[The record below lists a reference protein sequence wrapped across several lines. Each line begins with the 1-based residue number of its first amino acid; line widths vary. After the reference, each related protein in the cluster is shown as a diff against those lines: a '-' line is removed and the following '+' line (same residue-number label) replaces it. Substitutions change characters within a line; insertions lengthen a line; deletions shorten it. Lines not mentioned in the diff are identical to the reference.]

1 MRISNCY
8 NYFNLY
14 FAISYNLKLGC
25 RMHCTTQFSVC
36 MDNFRV
42 PTLESLVDSKGC
54 VDKVI

>member
-14 FAISYNLKLGC
+14 FTISYNLKLGC
-25 RMHCTTQFSVC
+25 RMHCTTQFSVY
-36 MDNFRV
+36 MDNFWV